1 MTSAVLTT
9 AASSRLEH
17 LLRRIFSLTV
27 LASSIEVVANAISQ
41 ASLLN
46 NLQWF
51 LLALFAASVIAPV
64 VSSWFGSA
72 ANLWFLVHGC
82 VSMLIVLLW
91 PWIVLDAND
100 LPSEYQPWIWWGL
113 GMAAISIGI
122 AAPAKIAMVYLV
134 LNSVF
139 WFLVD
144 TSPFGGAS
152 NLFVSVQDSAYI
164 FLFSG
169 AVIGLTRL
177 VREGARQ
184 ADEANSAAIES
195 AIAQSQIDAVERE
208 RQRIDA
214 LVHDRVLNTLLLAAK
229 AEGEADRLA
238 AAESAASAI
247 ISLREAEQDPE
258 TQGTVTPL
266 GLLRA
271 LKRAA
276 IRLAPEVV
284 VEVSGGGTEEIPA
297 HIAQALTEATLQ
309 ALDNAM
315 RHSKAKTITLRMDAP
330 EPSEIAISVLDDGVG
345 FKLDRVPRD
354 RIGIKTSILSR
365 LESISGGASVQSEPG
380 QGTKIVLRW
389 SE

>member
-266 GLLRA
+266 GLFRA